1 MRENYITSIEKQ
13 KRSKSEYI
21 IDTFSHPRYVLLH
34 TLSHLLVRQL
44 SMGSGYHEGDIK
56 ERIYHSKNTN
66 GVMLYTA
73 SVSSQ
78 GSLGGLVRI
87 GEGKRF
93 LKILKDSIK
102 QSTRC
107 SRDPMCFENNPE
119 KIKKAGIITSN
130 MGGSSCYSCTLLPE
144 TSCENFNNLLD
155 RWTISNPEYGFFKE
169 LISEQS

>member
-1 MRENYITSIEKQ
+1 MYTS
-13 KRSKSEYI
+13 
-21 IDTFSHPRYVLLH
+21 
-34 TLSHLLVRQL
+34 
-44 SMGSGYHEGDIK
+44 
-56 ERIYHSKNTN
+56 
-66 GVMLYTA
+66 

-93 LKILKDSIK
+93 LSLLLGSVK

-107 SRDPMCFENNPE
+107 SRDPICVENNPE
-119 KIKKAGIITSN
+119 KVKQAGIITSN